1 MNNKPLIKFFN
12 QIMNQLENLSDEEI
26 LIRVIA
32 GEKFYYERIIRK
44 YNPYLYKVGRSYNYS
59 HEDTQ
64 DLMQDTFVDAYK
76 NLSNFKKK
84 SSFKT
89 WIVRIMLNNCYHKS
103 RKFSFIKE
111 TNQDLDE
118 NAKPMFNQSENNTDR
133 IIHQHELKH
142 VIEDA
147 LSRIPEKYRMVFS
160 LREINGFDVAETAQL
175 LHITKGNVKVRLNR
189 SKTMLRNEIGRNYTP
204 EELFDFNLIYC
215 DAIVENVMERINAR

>member
-1 MNNKPLIKFFN
+1 
-12 QIMNQLENLSDEEI
+12 MNQLENLSDEEI

-76 NLSNFKKK
+76 NLSSFKKK

-111 TNQDLDE
+111 TNQDLDD

-160 LREINGFDVAETAQL
+160 LREINGFNVAETAQL

-189 SKTMLRNEIGRNYTP
+189 SKTMLRDEIGRNYTP

>member
-1 MNNKPLIKFFN
+1 
-12 QIMNQLENLSDEEI
+12 MNQLENLSDEEI
-26 LIRVIA
+26 LNRVIA
-32 GEKFYYERIIRK
+32 GEKFYYEGIIRK

-76 NLSNFKKK
+76 NLSSFKKK

-111 TNQDLDE
+111 TNQDLDD

-160 LREINGFDVAETAQL
+160 LREINGFNVAETAQL

-189 SKTMLRNEIGRNYTP
+189 SKTMLRDEIGRNYTP